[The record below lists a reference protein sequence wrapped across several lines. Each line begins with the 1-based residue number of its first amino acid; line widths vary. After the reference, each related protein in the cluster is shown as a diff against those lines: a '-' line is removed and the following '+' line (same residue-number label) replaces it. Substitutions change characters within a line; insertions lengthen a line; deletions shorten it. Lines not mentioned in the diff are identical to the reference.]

1 LWRNIRSLLAAEE
14 RLLKRKINTQFR
26 KFITVYTWWFKRIY
40 KMVGH
45 DHQALLKKGEH
56 EKEPCV
62 KTFCKEC
69 VPSFPQDFA
78 PIPSQIFLI
87 YKDTNFSIFLTVH
100 LIFKQ
105 KECLSFLRIGHSN
118 IYNGTVI
125 LCTVGFTYYSASL
138 KVKSHRM
145 FLIFKCFYNYFLCT
159 FV

>member
-1 LWRNIRSLLAAEE
+1 
-14 RLLKRKINTQFR
+14 
-26 KFITVYTWWFKRIY
+26 
-40 KMVGH
+40 MVGH

-87 YKDTNFSIFLTVH
+87 YKDTKFLQFFLTVY

-105 KECLSFLRIGHSN
+105 KRMPFL
-118 IYNGTVI
+118 
-125 LCTVGFTYYSASL
+125 FT
-138 KVKSHRM
+138 HRSQ
-145 FLIFKCFYNYFLCT
+145 
-159 FV
+159 